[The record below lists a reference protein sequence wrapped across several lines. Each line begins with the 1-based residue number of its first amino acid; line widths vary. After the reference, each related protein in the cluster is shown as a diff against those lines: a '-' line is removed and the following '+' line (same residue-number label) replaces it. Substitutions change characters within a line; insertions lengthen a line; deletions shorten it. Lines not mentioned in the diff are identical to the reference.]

1 MDLAAPTTLA
11 APRPAALLDELALLA
26 DSTRCRA
33 MAILTRHELTV
44 AELCDVLALP
54 QSTVSRHLKVIA
66 DAGWVTARPDGARRY
81 YAATVDRLGDR
92 SRRLW
97 ELVREHVAD
106 SPAAELDER
115 RLAQVLARRTSASAA
130 FIAQASA
137 DWDALRADLFGPAID
152 ARILPALVDPD
163 AIAVDLGCGGGHLAA
178 ALAPHVARVIGVDAS
193 PEMLA
198 VAAART
204 VDAPNVELREGP
216 LEALPVADGA
226 VDLALCVLVLHRVA
240 DPGRVLDEAARVLV
254 PGGRLLLADMLP
266 HADEEYRRT
275 MGHVWLGFDPSHV
288 RGLLVASGLE
298 VERVVSLPP
307 VSGARGPGLIVATA
321 RRTTTTP
328 TERLRGGA

>member
-1 MDLAAPTTLA
+1 MDLAAPTYDP
-11 APRPAALLDELALLA
+11 PRAALLDELALLA
-26 DSTRCRA
+26 DQTRCRA

-44 AELCDVLALP
+44 AELCDALALP
-54 QSTVSRHLKVIA
+54 QSTVSRHLKAIA
-66 DAGWVTARPDGARRY
+66 DLGWVTVRPDGARRY

-92 SRRLW
+92 SQRLW

-106 SPAAELDER
+106 SPAAALDER

-137 DWDALRADLFGPAID
+137 DWDALRADLFGPSID
-152 ARILPALVDPD
+152 ARILPALVDP
-163 AIAVDLGCGGGHLAA
+163 AAVAVDLGCGAGHLAA
-178 ALAPHVARVIGVDAS
+178 VLAPHVARLIGVDAS

-216 LEALPVADGA
+216 LEALPLDDAS

-240 DPGRVLDEAARVLV
+240 DPGRVLAEAARALV

-275 MGHVWLGFDPSHV
+275 MGHVWLGFDLPHV
-288 RGLLVASGLE
+288 RALLDAAGLA
-298 VERVVSLPP
+298 VERLVELPAVP
-307 VSGARGPGLIVATA
+307 AARGPGLFVATA
-321 RRTTTTP
+321 RRTTSP